1 MDGRLSV
8 VAFRG
13 AFLLFA
19 RLNYGA
25 GYRHVQVARSPD
37 LRRWGPFEPVELDGF
52 ASPLDR
58 CLRGGAVALE
68 PGGGGGSRAIDS
80 IYFLSAAPNPA
91 DAGASLVALMPATSL
106 VADPRGGAAGRIL
119 LAFSRDGVRWRGL
132 RTLAY
137 TESEGAT
144 GRTVDQNAAG
154 VLTRRAARG
163 KLASFYVQRNVPGIS
178 GDGATA
184 LKRIDIP
191 LSLLECWTRPA
202 LG

>member
-1 MDGRLSV
+1 MSRVLNDNSVRRQLSLCV
-8 VAFRG
+8 
-13 AFLLFA
+13 LLSRTSSASRIIAA
-19 RLNYGA
+19 R
-25 GYRHVQVARSPD
+25 R
-37 LRRWGPFEPVELDGF
+37 
-52 ASPLDR
+52 PLEAAAP
-58 CLRGGAVALE
+58 GAVALE
-68 PGGGGGSRAIDS
+68 PGGGGARAIDS

-132 RTLAY
+132 RTLAH
-137 TESEGAT
+137 TESEGTT

-191 LSLLECWTRPA
+191 LSLLECWTRSA
-202 LG
+202 LGGSEGRTSPTTAEFARVPPRA